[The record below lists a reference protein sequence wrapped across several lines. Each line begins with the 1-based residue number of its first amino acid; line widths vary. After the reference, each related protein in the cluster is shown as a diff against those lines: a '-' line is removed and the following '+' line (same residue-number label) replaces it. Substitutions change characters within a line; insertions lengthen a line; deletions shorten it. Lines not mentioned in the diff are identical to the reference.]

1 MGVSRVLVVWRPDR
15 SEGSHRDAEFL
26 LGFMLATTE
35 PTPHSE
41 EWARQMAHTAR
52 LCGDLHDPE
61 TGLYLGAVT
70 PSGIDLRSA
79 P

>member
-1 MGVSRVLVVWRPDR
+1 MSRVLVVWRPDR

-26 LGFMLATTE
+26 LGFMLATTP

-61 TGLYLGAVT
+61 TGRYLGAVT
-70 PSGIDLRSA
+70 PSGIEERS